1 MYDFFFK
8 AVKRLHERNNLS
20 EEEAMKRIH
29 LGVTNSELVA
39 KSNVILCSEW
49 EYEYTQQQVS

>member
-1 MYDFFFK
+1 MIFFK

-29 LGVTNSELVA
+29 LGVTNSELVS
-39 KSNVILCSEW
+39 KSNVILSSEW

>member
-1 MYDFFFK
+1 MIFFK
-8 AVKRLHERNNLS
+8 AVKRLHDRNNLS

-29 LGVTNSELVA
+29 LGVTNSELVS

>member
-1 MYDFFFK
+1 MYDFFK
-8 AVKRLHERNNLS
+8 AVKRLHDRNNLS

-29 LGVTNSELVA
+29 LGVTNSELVS